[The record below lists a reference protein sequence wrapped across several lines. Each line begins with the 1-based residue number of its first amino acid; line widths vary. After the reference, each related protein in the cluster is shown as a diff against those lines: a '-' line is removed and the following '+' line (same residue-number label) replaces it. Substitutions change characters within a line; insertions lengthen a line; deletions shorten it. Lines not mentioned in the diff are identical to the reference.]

1 MIDSGMRRFLGSAR
15 AMRSNKEVGVK
26 VLSPEVGFLQ
36 GLYRDYTGVCW
47 GLYRVTWDSVGIM

>member
-26 VLSPEVGFLQ
+26 VLSPEVGGFIEIIQ
-36 GLYRDYTGVCW
+36 GGAGDYI
-47 GLYRVTWDSVGIM
+47 GLHEIL